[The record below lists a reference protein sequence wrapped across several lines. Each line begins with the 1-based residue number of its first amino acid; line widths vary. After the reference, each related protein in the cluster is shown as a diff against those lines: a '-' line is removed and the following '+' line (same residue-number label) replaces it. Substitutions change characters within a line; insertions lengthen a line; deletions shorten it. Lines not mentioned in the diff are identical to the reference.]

1 MSSHPPFSPV
11 GQNIKNVREAKG
23 ISQRA
28 LAVSLGMKYPGA
40 QAVICR
46 WETGVYEPR
55 WKSVK
60 AVAVA
65 LGVNVAHLMRE
76 QEKKPKLTSYAE
88 RLLGKKK

>member
-1 MSSHPPFSPV
+1 MSSHPPLSPV

-28 LAVSLGMKYPGA
+28 LAVSLGMRYPGA

-65 LGVNVAHLMRE
+65 LGVKVEKLMKE
-76 QEKKPKLTSYAE
+76 G
-88 RLLGKKK
+88 GKK